1 MWGES
6 MINMSKLKMPKLK
19 MNKRAFILT
28 AGIIVL
34 IFIIYIGLCFIASGN
49 DFISN
54 TTINNIDV
62 GKMTSQEATT
72 ALQDQFNKDI
82 KNPNLTLT
90 IDKQEY
96 QINLQD
102 NLQFDISNKVEKI
115 AKQSNNFFTR
125 GYNYLFNH
133 DHTIG
138 VEITNDD
145 ILSNQISNSNILTY
159 NTATKTEYE
168 IKDNEVV
175 FTKGKS
181 GKTAELKSVI
191 KTIKDAL
198 NDYDFK
204 NKIEYKPVDHDLTKD
219 KEMEILHKEL
229 ANRASNATLDKNNNY
244 AIVDGQV
251 GASFDLKKATK
262 LYNQTPEGKQFSVD
276 AKIIQPKISKETL
289 EQNLFKD
296 VLGSYTTNV
305 SGTTVR
311 KKNVRLSGEKCN
323 NIILLPG
330 EEFSYNNTVG
340 KRTKENGFG
349 EAAAYLNGETV
360 QEIGGGICQ
369 TSSTLYNAVLL
380 SNLEV
385 TERTNHTYVSGYVP
399 IGRDATV
406 SWGGPDFKFKNDKE
420 YPIKIVMSYANNKIT
435 AQIYGT
441 NVDNT
446 YVKITSKQL
455 SSTPYTTKYEDDPTL
470 LEGQTAVKQKGTNGS
485 KAQSWRN
492 VYDANGNLISSKK
505 EAYSVYKGHEEIIL
519 RGTMKAPATPTAPA
533 SDQATPATPPADNN
547 TTEGNQP
554 TQPQTPAQ

>member
-115 AKQSNNFFTR
+115 AKQSDNFFTR

-219 KEMEILHKEL
+219 KEMETLHKEL

-251 GASFDLKKATK
+251 GASFDLKKLLNFTIK
-262 LYNQTPEGKQFSVD
+262 LQ
-276 AKIIQPKISKETL
+276 
-289 EQNLFKD
+289 
-296 VLGSYTTNV
+296 
-305 SGTTVR
+305 
-311 KKNVRLSGEKCN
+311 
-323 NIILLPG
+323 
-330 EEFSYNNTVG
+330 
-340 KRTKENGFG
+340 KENNLVLMQKLFNLKLVKKHLNKT
-349 EAAAYLNGETV
+349 YL
-360 QEIGGGICQ
+360 
-369 TSSTLYNAVLL
+369 
-380 SNLEV
+380 
-385 TERTNHTYVSGYVP
+385 
-399 IGRDATV
+399 
-406 SWGGPDFKFKNDKE
+406 K
-420 YPIKIVMSYANNKIT
+420 MS
-435 AQIYGT
+435 
-441 NVDNT
+441 
-446 YVKITSKQL
+446 
-455 SSTPYTTKYEDDPTL
+455 
-470 LEGQTAVKQKGTNGS
+470 
-485 KAQSWRN
+485 
-492 VYDANGNLISSKK
+492 
-505 EAYSVYKGHEEIIL
+505 
-519 RGTMKAPATPTAPA
+519 
-533 SDQATPATPPADNN
+533 
-547 TTEGNQP
+547 
-554 TQPQTPAQ
+554 